1 MPFVHPKMDQQIIPA
16 LESDIDRLTEIQFS
30 AFENDPTHQIL
41 FPGDQ
46 FSSKVHAAASERIIK
61 SWRQTPE
68 MQIVKTVESG
78 TGVITGFAKWVFY
91 KSPRSEEEWDVV
103 PTAPWA
109 EESHRRIVEQ
119 LLSTTADI
127 RGKRWG
133 GTPYARECPVSFLT
147 SVLCHDLIQLLVLSL
162 LCVHQDYQRQGV
174 GKALVRWGLRR
185 SESLGLPV
193 HLEASPEA
201 LPLYRSLEFE
211 VVDTVVVA
219 AEEWDGK
226 FERQYTVM
234 LWKPRDA
241 TSEHSYLQS
250 E

>member
-1 MPFVHPKMDQQIIPA
+1 MDHQITPA

-46 FSSKVHAAASERIIK
+46 FSSKVHAAASERILK

-68 MQIVKTVESG
+68 MQIVKSIESG

-91 KSPRSEEEWDVV
+91 ESPRSEVEWNVR
-103 PTAPWA
+103 PTAAWA
-109 EESHRRIVEQ
+109 EGSHRRVVEQ

-133 GTPYARECPVSFLT
+133 GTPYARECLVSSLPLVPYADLT
-147 SVLCHDLIQLLVLSL
+147 RLLVLSL

-174 GKALVRWGLRR
+174 GKALVRWGLRH
-185 SESLGLPV
+185 SESMGLPV

-201 LPLYRSLEFE
+201 LPLYRSLGFE
-211 VVDTVVVA
+211 VVDTVVIA

-226 FERQYTVM
+226 CERRYTVM

-250 E
+250 R